1 MQYQPK
7 VDDKITVKGLLHV
20 KVTEVFSDDDL
31 IFETKLGQRFDVDG
45 FREESDG
52 NHKPLED
59 EMSVQEIENL
69 LERRGGRIYRPDPI
83 GNGEFTIILS
93 GRNGNLR

>member
-20 KVTEVFSDDDL
+20 TVAKVFSDDNPLFDT
-31 IFETKLGQRFDVDG
+31 ILGQRFDVDG
-45 FREESDG
+45 FREDSEG

-59 EMSVQEIENL
+59 EMSVQEVENL
-69 LERRGGRIYRPDPI
+69 LERRGGRIYRQDPI
-83 GNGEFTIILS
+83 GNGEMTIVLS
-93 GRNGNLR
+93 G